1 MNETQYFPPEQAA
14 ALTPVVANAI
24 CAAVRKVPRFPG
36 WATPILAEV
45 VGAIAYPLL
54 VGSWS
59 GPTVLYGL
67 IAGAG
72 AVGLHQ
78 TLKQVKERNS
88 E

>member
-1 MNETQYFPPEQAA
+1 MNEPQYFPPEQAA
-14 ALTPVVANAI
+14 ALVPVIANAV
-24 CAAVRKVPRFPG
+24 CVAVRKVPRFPG

-45 VGAIAYPLL
+45 IGAISYPLL
-54 VGSWS
+54 VGAWS

-78 TLKQVKERNS
+78 TAKQVMERNAK
-88 E
+88 